1 MEIKNKKYI
10 TRIKRTMRFIYYTNL
25 AFIKAIWLHDYYI
38 ITWWSVLSKENL
50 CRDSVEVVSFHKR
63 V

>member
-38 ITWWSVLSKENL
+38 IT
-50 CRDSVEVVSFHKR
+50 
-63 V
+63 